1 MKDIIKKLEDNKAKT
16 VLTDFFDV
24 YLDKGFGEMNKTEIE
39 TLFYHVLKKN
49 GLLSGKCFED
59 SFVLKITEAKARKLI
74 YESQVKYSNRDKNE
88 LLLYLRKSVGECL
101 TRAYFSNNNKTIKFA
116 IEDKYLRIA
125 LNAYLR
131 EHDYF
136 ADTSFNTDIV
146 SIDENAFVKV
156 VTLLVPNYQTD
167 EVMAKLKDVAT
178 KDETKVKFGE
188 EILRSIVGDIF
199 SEASVE
205 GLKKLGK
212 WMLNLSHIAVAVA
225 AL

>member
-1 MKDIIKKLEDNKAKT
+1 MKDKIKGLEPEKAKK
-16 VLTDFFDV
+16 VLTEILDV
-24 YLDKGFGEMNKTEIE
+24 YLDKGFGVMNKTEIE
-39 TLFYHVLKKN
+39 TLLYHVLRKN
-49 GLLSGKCFED
+49 KLLSGKCFDD
-59 SFVLKITEAKARKLI
+59 SFALQITEAKARKLI
-74 YESQVKYSNRDKNE
+74 YESQIKYGERDKNA
-88 LLLYLRKSVGECL
+88 LLRHLRVSVGECL

-146 SIDENAFVKV
+146 SIDENAFAKIIPI
-156 VTLLVPNYQTD
+156 LVPNYQND
-167 EVMAKLKDVAT
+167 EVMAKLKEVAT
-178 KDETKVKFGE
+178 KDETKAKAGE
-188 EILRSIVGDIF
+188 EFLRSLAGDIV
-199 SEASVE
+199 SEASIE

-212 WMLNLSHIAVAVA
+212 WMIKAAPVVVA

>member
-1 MKDIIKKLEDNKAKT
+1 MKDKIRGLEPDKAKK
-16 VLTDFFDV
+16 VLTEILDV
-24 YLDKGFGEMNKTEIE
+24 YLDKGFGVMNKTEIE
-39 TLFYHVLKKN
+39 TLLYHVLRKN
-49 GLLSGKCFED
+49 KLLTGKCFDD
-59 SFVLKITEAKARKLI
+59 SFALQITEAKARKLI
-74 YESQVKYSNRDKNE
+74 YESQIKYGERDKNA
-88 LLLYLRKSVGECL
+88 LLRHLRVSVGECL

-146 SIDENAFVKV
+146 SIDENAFAKIIPI
-156 VTLLVPNYQTD
+156 LVPNYQND
-167 EVMAKLKDVAT
+167 EVMAKLKEVAT
-178 KDETKVKFGE
+178 KDETKAKAGE
-188 EILRSIVGDIF
+188 EFLRSLAGDIV
-199 SEASVE
+199 SEASIE

-212 WMLNLSHIAVAVA
+212 WMIKAAPVVVA